1 MQLSTIFEKTRKIT
15 NTNSTTLSDVDLL
28 SLTNETYLDIQRS
41 LANEEIELFG
51 TIKKTDLVAGQANY
65 SLPSDLLTILRLEIN
80 YDDPTDEDKW
90 KKIDQADLG
99 NLPYEWYELL
109 KTQPKTKPLMDLFGG
124 QVFIFPKPE
133 EDKANGLR
141 IWYIVK
147 QPEFT
152 STSDEIPAILDTY
165 YDVFVYGNAF
175 KYLEQI
181 GHPDANRKFE
191 LYQFYLK
198 KMIDDLKVEV
208 IEPIKMKSIDYFN
221 KGWL

>member
-1 MQLSTIFEKTRKIT
+1 MQLSTIFDKTRKIT
-15 NTNSTTLSDVDLL
+15 NTNSTTLPDAELL

-51 TIKKTDLVAGQANY
+51 TNKKTDLVAGQTNY
-65 SLPSDLLTILRLEIN
+65 ALPSDLLTILRLEIN

-90 KKIDQADLG
+90 KKIDQSDLG

-124 QVFIFPKPE
+124 QVFIFPRPE
-133 EDKANGLR
+133 EGKANGLR
-141 IWYIVK
+141 IWYIAK

-152 STSDEIPAILDTY
+152 STSDEIPPILDTY

-181 GHPDANRKFE
+181 GHSDANRKFE
-191 LYQFYLK
+191 LYQFYMK
-198 KMIDDLKVEV
+198 KMLDDLKVEV
-208 IEPIKMKSIDYFN
+208 IEPIKMKAINPFN
-221 KGWL
+221 QGWL

>member
-15 NTNSTTLSDVDLL
+15 NTNSTTLTDVDLL

-51 TIKKTDLVAGQANY
+51 TIKKTDLVAGQTNY
-65 SLPSDLLTILRLEIN
+65 ALPSDLLTILRLEIN
-80 YDDPTDEDKW
+80 YDDPTDDSKW
-90 KKIDQADLG
+90 QKISQADLG
-99 NLPYEWYELL
+99 NLPHEWYKLV
-109 KTQPKTKPLMDLFGG
+109 KKHPKTKPLMDLFGG
-124 QVFIFPKPE
+124 QVFIFPRTE
-133 EDKANGLR
+133 ENKTNGLR
-141 IWYIVK
+141 IWYIAK

-181 GHPDANRKFE
+181 GHQDANRKFE

-198 KMIDDLKVEV
+198 KMLDNLKKE
-208 IEPIKMKSIDYFN
+208 IYEPIKMESINSFQ

>member
-1 MQLSTIFEKTRKIT
+1 
-15 NTNSTTLSDVDLL
+15 
-28 SLTNETYLDIQRS
+28 
-41 LANEEIELFG
+41 
-51 TIKKTDLVAGQANY
+51 
-65 SLPSDLLTILRLEIN
+65 
-80 YDDPTDEDKW
+80 
-90 KKIDQADLG
+90 LG